1 MHASFHLS
9 KHHPLIHSCNYTSVN
24 LCIIHPPTLT
34 FVPRQPE
41 VPGRKE
47 FIWER
52 RHGWA
57 LLCSLL
63 AFLQGQPKVTVSQSI
78 SQLDILHPI
87 TFHESTHP
95 LMHHPLIY
103 PIMHACIHTNT
114 HSFILAPGP
123 GLESWNKTVVVGDS
137 TLPSIYF
144 PHNNQGFLWL
154 FIHKYAL
161 VIFLFKAPSWLPTG
175 LRIKSYR
182 TRLFML

>member
-1 MHASFHLS
+1 MHASFHLA

-24 LCIIHPPTLT
+24 LCIIHPPTLP

-123 GLESWNKTVVVGDS
+123 GLESWNKTVMGLRVVS
-137 TLPSIYF
+137 L
-144 PHNNQGFLWL
+144 LWL
-154 FIHKYAL
+154 FNAVMYIGVFFCAVL
-161 VIFLFKAPSWLPTG
+161 SCVRPFVMAPLSLGFPRRG
-175 LRIKSYR
+175 Y
-182 TRLFML
+182 